1 MRVAER
7 PAAALATEQWLKVRT
22 ELELAEKL
30 GVPEGDHNRLQYRL
44 GKVGFYTDSDPAGVI
59 ARLTASVSKLADD
72 RAEGYN
78 LLTQANL
85 RLTPPNLPAALEA
98 NEQLRQ
104 QPFVADEI
112 LAQARLTGGEL
123 LLRLKQPD
131 EARKVLGKVGN
142 QAPPAIQTQAHILR
156 ARSYQEEQKWAEAAT
171 AWQAALADPTVS
183 QTQAGL
189 IRYNLGLCYRKLD
202 QPLATTIWEE
212 CVRNKTGEESVAAA
226 LELADLQ
233 LQDGKNDKA
242 VLDRIEEALG
252 TVRKS
257 EDWHNNI
264 ISRARASE
272 IFEHCCQ
279 TAKQAG
285 KFDLALQ
292 LVALYE
298 RLAPPGRA
306 LVMRG
311 EIAADWA
318 AARQNAA
325 RNGPASARAA
335 EEQAARELF
344 NRAGEDYE
352 RAAQQAPNVPE
363 HGDYLWLSTKC
374 FILAG
379 QQGKAQAMLDRLFEL
394 IPRPDAHLAEGWFL
408 LGESF
413 RQEMQ
418 PKAPDRDV
426 KMQSAEKA
434 YKACIQYPP
443 TIFSY
448 RARYQIASFA
458 RERGETDNAVSTLE
472 QIITDLRGLESD
484 PAMQEVLEQAC
495 FALANICYTRKDYL
509 TVVRKLKEVL
519 HKLPASMEA
528 SKARYELADSYRLL
542 ADQQERLLNDGTTYK
557 DQRTRDHWME
567 TCKEWRTRRGRGI

>member
-1 MRVAER
+1 M
-7 PAAALATEQWLKVRT
+7 
-22 ELELAEKL
+22 
-30 GVPEGDHNRLQYRL
+30 
-44 GKVGFYTDSDPAGVI
+44 
-59 ARLTASVSKLADD
+59 
-72 RAEGYN
+72 
-78 LLTQANL
+78 
-85 RLTPPNLPAALEA
+85 
-98 NEQLRQ
+98 
-104 QPFVADEI
+104 
-112 LAQARLTGGEL
+112 

-131 EARKVLGKVGN
+131 EAHKVLGKVGS
-142 QAPPAIQTQAHILR
+142 QAPAAIQTQAHILR
-156 ARSYQEEQKWAEAAT
+156 ARSYQDEQKWAEAAT
-171 AWQAALADPTVS
+171 AWQAALADPTAS
-183 QTQAGL
+183 QPQAGL

-257 EDWHNNI
+257 EDWNNKI
-264 ISRARASE
+264 ISRVRACE

-279 TAKQAG
+279 MAKQAG

-292 LVALYE
+292 LVAVYE
-298 RLAPPGRA
+298 RLATPGRA

-318 AARQNAA
+318 QARQNSA
-325 RNGPASARAA
+325 RNGPAAARPA
-335 EEQAARELF
+335 EEQAAHALF

-352 RAAQQAPNVPE
+352 RAGQQAPNAPE
-363 HGDYLWLSTKC
+363 HGDYLWLSAKC

-379 QQGKAQAMLDRLFEL
+379 QQAKAQAMLDRLFEL

-413 RQEMQ
+413 SQEMQ
-418 PKAPDRDV
+418 PKGPDRDL
-426 KMQSAEKA
+426 KMQAAEKA

-448 RARYQIASFA
+448 RARYKIASFA
-458 RERGETDNAVSTLE
+458 
-472 QIITDLRGLESD
+472 
-484 PAMQEVLEQAC
+484 QA
-495 FALANICYTRKDYL
+495 R
-509 TVVRKLKEVL
+509 
-519 HKLPASMEA
+519 
-528 SKARYELADSYRLL
+528 
-542 ADQQERLLNDGTTYK
+542 
-557 DQRTRDHWME
+557 RD
-567 TCKEWRTRRGRGI
+567 R